1 MDDRPSSSHRRG
13 HAAETGHARKTPVTA
28 RVSADRATILIVDDD
43 ETTRQT
49 FQLMLVEEGYN
60 VLSAA
65 TPEEGLA
72 QASSD
77 PPDAVLLDLHMPL
90 INGLE
95 WLRLLRDAP
104 GERVVPVAI
113 VTGDYFLDEEMA
125 RELKTLGARIYFK
138 PLWDSDLKRLV
149 HELLGTL

>member
-1 MDDRPSSSHRRG
+1 M
-13 HAAETGHARKTPVTA
+13 TA
-28 RVSADRATILIVDDD
+28 PFSADQATILIIDDD

-49 FQLMLVEEGYN
+49 FQLMLVDEGYK
-60 VLSAA
+60 VHSAA
-65 TPEEGLA
+65 TPEEELA

-95 WLRLLRDAP
+95 WLRLLRAAP
-104 GERVVPVAI
+104 GERAVPVAI
-113 VTGDYFLDEEMA
+113 VTGDYFLDEDVA